1 MPVTVDLPSATT
13 LPVVVGVG
21 DRVRATIPVENT
33 ADSIAVAEDAVWV
46 SGWDGQL
53 VSRIDVDTNEV
64 VTVDVGSTGTHVS
77 AGGAGVWVGVD
88 GGKVLRL
95 DPVTAQVV
103 ATLEI
108 GDASATPVDW

>member
-1 MPVTVDLPSATT
+1 M
-13 LPVVVGVG
+13 PVVVGVG

-64 VTVDVGSTGTHVS
+64 VTAMSVRKARPSRQRRWRVGRL
-77 AGGAGVWVGVD
+77 D
-88 GGKVLRL
+88 GGQVLRL
-95 DPVTAQVV
+95 DPLTV
-103 ATLEI
+103 AGR
-108 GDASATPVDW
+108 GDRRDRR